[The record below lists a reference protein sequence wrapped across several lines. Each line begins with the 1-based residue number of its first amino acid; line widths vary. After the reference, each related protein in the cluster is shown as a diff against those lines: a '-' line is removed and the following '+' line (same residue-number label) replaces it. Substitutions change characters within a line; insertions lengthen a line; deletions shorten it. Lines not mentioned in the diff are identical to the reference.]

1 VMLPSVMLVVRVP
14 TNTVFT
20 TCQRNFEE

>member
-14 TNTVFT
+14 TKTVFT
-20 TCQRNFEE
+20 TCQCNFE

>member
-1 VMLPSVMLVVRVP
+1 VMLSSVMLVVRVP

-20 TCQRNFEE
+20 TCQCNFE